1 MVGSARLAIL
11 FADIAGSTR
20 LYDTLGD
27 GPAREITSKCIDLM
41 SDVTARHGGR
51 VVKTIGDEVM
61 CTFATADDAARAAVE
76 MQEVITDH
84 GMQTSVPLA
93 IRVGFHF
100 GKVIEDG
107 GDVFGDAVNVAA
119 RMGGQAKAA
128 QIITTGDSLAAMN
141 GPLAD
146 KSRLLQTTTVKGKK
160 RPLEIHELT
169 WGQEEEL
176 TMMARVFVPPD
187 ELEQAPKL
195 GLRATYAGRE
205 MVIGPDRTMLSMGR
219 GGGNHFVI
227 EDTMASRS
235 HGKLE
240 LRRGRFFFVDQSTNG
255 SYVTTEDGRST
266 FVHRDELALEGQG
279 IIGIGRCLEMGDTAG
294 VSFVIEG

>member
-41 SDVTARHGGR
+41 SEVTANYGGR

-61 CTFATADDAARAAVE
+61 CTFATANDAATAAVS
-76 MQEVITDH
+76 MQEVITEH
-84 GMQTSVPLA
+84 GMQTAVPLA

-128 QIITTGDSLAAMN
+128 QIITTGDTLSAMT

-160 RPLEIHELT
+160 KPLEIHELT

-187 ELEQAPKL
+187 EEAAAPTL
-195 GLRATYAGRE
+195 GLTATYGE
-205 MVIGPDRTMLSMGR
+205 HEVVIGPERTTATMGR
-219 GGGNHFVI
+219 GSSNHFVI
-227 EDTMASRS
+227 DDTMASRS

-240 LRRGRFFFVDQSTNG
+240 LRRGRFVFVDQSTNG

-266 FVHRDELALEGQG
+266 FVHRDELVLEGRG
-279 IIGIGRCLEMGDTAG
+279 IIGIGRCLELDDPAG
-294 VSFVIEG
+294 VSFTIDG